1 MKSRKIGY
9 TINKSRKVSTVY
21 LKNNKKTYGNG
32 RTVKKSQKIYK
43 QKSNIPSKK
52 SRKLRKT
59 SKTCAKQW
67 CRGYYTKKECEDKH
81 HKFITKSKKIGSC
94 KWKNKKCGVS
104 MNSRKFKMGNRDDY
118 ELLNRKEL
126 QAIAKENGIRAN
138 FKSSVIIDRL
148 LAIKSGP
155 EQKESS
161 NIDLTM
167 SILDNQVLE
176 IGGRKFV
183 KVLFD
188 FKNGPTGC
196 QTFYLS
202 TGANSKIKGLW
213 FPTNGISTMTAAS
226 KEKYSTLWITK
237 IAKVPWLDPKI
248 GQVELQKIGDKIE
261 LENLLYR
268 TDNNIN
274 MSIISCILSK
284 TFNTF
289 DCSNLKL
296 PKLNFTF
303 TFNIEN
309 IMVIN
314 TEDYRDLANWI
325 GICNSFNWNPDHS
338 VGRKITSAIE
348 NNGEYLS
355 LWKDSKIPPSNPTV
369 QNVKKY
375 IEILERDY
383 DSLDKID
390 QIKQK
395 QKDALSLR
403 IFFSNIKEMHS
414 YKFK

>member
-1 MKSRKIGY
+1 
-9 TINKSRKVSTVY
+9 
-21 LKNNKKTYGNG
+21 
-32 RTVKKSQKIYK
+32 
-43 QKSNIPSKK
+43 
-52 SRKLRKT
+52 
-59 SKTCAKQW
+59 
-67 CRGYYTKKECEDKH
+67 
-81 HKFITKSKKIGSC
+81 
-94 KWKNKKCGVS
+94 
-104 MNSRKFKMGNRDDY
+104 
-118 ELLNRKEL
+118 
-126 QAIAKENGIRAN
+126 
-138 FKSSVIIDRL
+138 
-148 LAIKSGP
+148 
-155 EQKESS
+155 
-161 NIDLTM
+161 
-167 SILDNQVLE
+167 
-176 IGGRKFV
+176 
-183 KVLFD
+183 
-188 FKNGPTGC
+188 
-196 QTFYLS
+196 
-202 TGANSKIKGLW
+202 
-213 FPTNGISTMTAAS
+213 MTAAG

-338 VGRKITSAIE
+338 IGRKITSAIE

-403 IFFSNIKEMHS
+403 IFFSNIKEMHT